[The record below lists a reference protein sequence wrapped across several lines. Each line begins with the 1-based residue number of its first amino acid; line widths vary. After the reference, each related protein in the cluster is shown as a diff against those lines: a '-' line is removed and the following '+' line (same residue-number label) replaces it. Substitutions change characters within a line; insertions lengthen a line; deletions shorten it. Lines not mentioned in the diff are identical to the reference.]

1 VATGGFKL
9 RKWLTNDAA
18 LRKQI
23 GEHESASN
31 TKQVTRLDDFETYAQ
46 SSLGIPQDN
55 SCDKVLGFM
64 WDCEKDLIKFDLLKL
79 VESLKDKQLTKR
91 NLLSTLAKMFDPLG
105 LVSCVII
112 LMKILFQQLCVDN
125 VSWDEELI
133 GKHAKVYLDWIDDL
147 KRVETITLNR
157 CVYSNISGEIQSC
170 KLHGFGDASEKA
182 YCAVV
187 YFVCRTSTAVYVQL
201 LTAKTRVVPLKTLT
215 IPRLCWPS

>member
-1 VATGGFKL
+1 MATGGFKL

-79 VESLKDKQLTKR
+79 VESLKDKQLTLKLR
-91 NLLSTLAKMFDPLG
+91 MGSYTTPGHLPVLFSPFLTGLRVDEAANACNAIWDNFALFACQTCESLL
-105 LVSCVII
+105 
-112 LMKILFQQLCVDN
+112 
-125 VSWDEELI
+125 
-133 GKHAKVYLDWIDDL
+133 
-147 KRVETITLNR
+147 
-157 CVYSNISGEIQSC
+157 EI
-170 KLHGFGDASEKA
+170 
-182 YCAVV
+182 
-187 YFVCRTSTAVYVQL
+187 
-201 LTAKTRVVPLKTLT
+201 
-215 IPRLCWPS
+215 